1 MKSENNQ
8 QLNQTQSPHHE
19 DEIDLREL
27 FSILWKGKWIII
39 GVTFIFAIASVG
51 YALYLPN
58 EYKATAVL
66 QPNESGS
73 GSQLASLA
81 GQFGGLASMAG
92 INLGAG
98 ETSDALIAMEV
109 MKSWG
114 FAEKFINEHN
124 LAVPLFAVKDWSQ
137 STNELIYDEKV
148 YDPNLQKWTREP
160 PKGKTI
166 APTSWEL
173 YKEFKEK
180 VSINQDKETGL
191 ISISVTHFS
200 PVIARQW
207 VSWLVIDINQF
218 MKERD
223 LKEANKNIQ
232 YLEEQFKTTSYT
244 ELRRMFSELIQ
255 EQHKTKMLAQV
266 SDEYVFKTVSE
277 ARIPEVKDK
286 PKRALIVIFGTF
298 LGGLLSVLLVF
309 VLGLTR
315 VGKQSGD

>member
-73 GSQLASLA
+73 GGKLASLA

-98 ETSDALIAMEV
+98 ESTDAVIAMEI

-114 FAEKFINEHN
+114 FAEEFINKHN
-124 LAVPLFAVKDWSQ
+124 IAVELFAAKGWDQ
-137 STNELIYDEKV
+137 SKNKLIIEDGLYNEATETWV
-148 YDPNLQKWTREP
+148 REA
-160 PKGKTI
+160 PKGKTVE
-166 APTSWEL
+166 PSSWEL
-173 YKEFKEK
+173 FEEFKERL
-180 VSINQDKETGL
+180 SISQDKDTGL
-191 ISISVTHFS
+191 VSVSVTHYS
-200 PVIARQW
+200 PEIAKEW
-207 VSWLVIDINQF
+207 VDLLTKDINQL
-218 MKERD
+218 MKERA
-223 LKEANKNIQ
+223 LEEANQNIQ
-232 YLEEQFKTTSYT
+232 YLEEQFKSTSYA
-244 ELRRMFSELIQ
+244 ELRAMFSELIQ
-255 EQHKTKMLAQV
+255 EQHKSKMLAQV
-266 SDEYVFKTVSE
+266 SDEYVFKVVSE
-277 ARIPEVKDK
+277 AKEPEEKDK
-286 PKRALIVIFGTF
+286 PKRALLVIIAVL
-298 LGGLLSVLLVF
+298 LGGLLSVFIVILMNFL
-309 VLGLTR
+309 
-315 VGKQSGD
+315 KNNKHN

>member
-73 GSQLASLA
+73 GGKLASLA

-98 ETSDALIAMEV
+98 ESTDAVIAMEI

-114 FAEKFINEHN
+114 FAEEFINKHN
-124 LAVPLFAVKDWSQ
+124 IAVELFAAQGWDHAKNQ
-137 STNELIYDEKV
+137 LILNEDIYDKKTGSWV
-148 YDPNLQKWTREP
+148 REAS
-160 PKGKTI
+160 KSKSVK
-166 APTSWEL
+166 PTSWEL
-173 YKEFKEK
+173 FENLKERL
-180 VSINQDKETGL
+180 SISQDKETGL
-191 ISISVTHFS
+191 ISVSITHYS
-200 PVIARQW
+200 PVIAKEW
-207 VSWLVIDINQF
+207 VDLLTKDINQL
-218 MKERD
+218 MKDRALE
-223 LKEANKNIQ
+223 EANQNIQ
-232 YLEEQFKTTSYT
+232 YLEEQFKSTSYA
-244 ELRRMFSELIQ
+244 ELRAMFSELIQ
-255 EQHKTKMLAQV
+255 EQHKSKMLAQV
-266 SDEYVFKTVSE
+266 SDEYVFKTISE
-277 ARIPEVKDK
+277 AKAPEKKHK
-286 PKRALIVIFGTF
+286 PKRALIALF
-298 LGGLLSVLLVF
+298 GLLLGVF
-309 VLGLTR
+309 AGAIIVVFYNFIRKL
-315 VGKQSGD
+315 KSA